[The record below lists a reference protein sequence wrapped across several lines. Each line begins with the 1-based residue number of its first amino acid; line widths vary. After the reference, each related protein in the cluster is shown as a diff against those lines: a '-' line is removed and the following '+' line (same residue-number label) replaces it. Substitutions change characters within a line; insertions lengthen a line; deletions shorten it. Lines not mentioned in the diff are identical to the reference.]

1 MALYYVNGG
10 ANQGTWRKT
19 PTANPKSIRLE
30 VKTDQSYWIK
40 PSPFNIGG
48 KSAWS
53 KRASSNNSA
62 SGCFHFLPFG
72 EKKNQSMLPVR
83 AIDCWIR
90 SKQILAKNYA
100 LGSLVSNKAY
110 STFRGSDF
118 VWGQSVNMLDK
129 LDFKNSPYPTADINC
144 LGISTFFGISTLFYN
159 WIAPGQ
165 NSVEPNTCGLPFW
178 IYSAYFS
185 FPCLLQFSHKTQLS
199 T

>member
-1 MALYYVNGG
+1 MFILLSSRLWYFQLVFLFVWFFWQYRWMALYYVNGG

-100 LGSLVSNKAY
+100 LGSLVSNKAF

-118 VWGQSVNMLDK
+118 EDSQS
-129 LDFKNSPYPTADINC
+129 TC
-144 LGISTFFGISTLFYN
+144 LTN
-159 WIAPGQ
+159 
-165 NSVEPNTCGLPFW
+165 
-178 IYSAYFS
+178 
-185 FPCLLQFSHKTQLS
+185 
-199 T
+199 